1 MRERE
6 RERERERKKRERE
19 RERERK
25 KRERE
30 REREKTIKKICLLK
44 LSQEDLP
51 FKAPSRSVKKI
62 CPSVITDWLLG
73 LDLEGV
79 L

>member
-1 MRERE
+1 MRERESQTEKRRERE
-6 RERERERKKRERE
+6 REREKGEERE
-19 RERERK
+19 
-25 KRERE
+25 RERE

-73 LDLEGV
+73 LDLEGI

>member
-1 MRERE
+1 M
-6 RERERERKKRERE
+6 
-19 RERERK
+19 
-25 KRERE
+25 
-30 REREKTIKKICLLK
+30 KICLLK